1 MMRWNTV
8 MSEYFCMQ
16 VSSSVSSQCVRDL
29 NIKTEPAAENLQGT
43 LNLDYQLSQIIQIHV
58 FRLITTAGK
67 MPKISDFNGVRNSG
81 KNIDKQFNNLMNV

>member
-1 MMRWNTV
+1 MRWNTV

-29 NIKTEPAAENLQGT
+29 NIKTEPAAENLQF
-43 LNLDYQLSQIIQIHV
+43 DYQLSQIIQIHV
-58 FRLITTAGK
+58 LRLITTAGK

>member
-29 NIKTEPAAENLQGT
+29 NIKTEPAAENLQF
-43 LNLDYQLSQIIQIHV
+43 DYQLSQIIQIRV
-58 FRLITTAGK
+58 LWLIATAEK
-67 MPKISDFNGVRNSG
+67 MPKISDFSRSQ
-81 KNIDKQFNNLMNV
+81 K